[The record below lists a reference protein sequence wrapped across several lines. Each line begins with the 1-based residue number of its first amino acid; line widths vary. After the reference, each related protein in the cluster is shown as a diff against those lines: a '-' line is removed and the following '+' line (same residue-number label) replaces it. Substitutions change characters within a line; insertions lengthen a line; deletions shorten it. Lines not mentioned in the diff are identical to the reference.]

1 MCKTLFSVL
10 DDRENFTWS
19 CYTRVTTFPQIMS
32 WFVRRRGWAWIHKGS
47 SETSGVW
54 SPLLQS
60 TKKNSQHRRRKGR
73 KTTCDKCGVVRQVY
87 FHLQQFKEL
96 FKIQFL
102 NNQEMNPSQL
112 VCHDFE
118 TVKFVITLKQT
129 NCTYIFKRNNKFYW
143 RGAWSIQGLSLF
155 PASFLEEY
163 HPNGW

>member
-19 CYTRVTTFPQIMS
+19 RYTRVTTFPQIMS

-73 KTTCDKCGVVRQVY
+73 KSTCDKCGVVRQVY

-102 NNQEMNPSQL
+102 NNQEMNPSLHQNL
-112 VCHDFE
+112 QICQADFAM
-118 TVKFVITLKQT
+118 T
-129 NCTYIFKRNNKFYW
+129 NLTKNFQNCQFHF
-143 RGAWSIQGLSLF
+143 GLFNSLW
-155 PASFLEEY
+155 
-163 HPNGW
+163 GI